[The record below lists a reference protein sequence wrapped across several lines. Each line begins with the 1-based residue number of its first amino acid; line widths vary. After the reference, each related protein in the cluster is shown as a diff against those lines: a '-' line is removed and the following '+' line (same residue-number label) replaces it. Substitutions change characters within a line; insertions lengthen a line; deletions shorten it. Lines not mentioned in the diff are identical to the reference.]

1 MLFYDSHPRWISIKT
16 YDKLNNLI
24 LGFWFQKYKVVAE
37 KVWYFVLLNYS
48 FKSWS
53 IIKTRDSFRICLSW
67 GFQNTPWK
75 LNLMKIWLS
84 KSRSKA
90 FYPFLN
96 NVCYGISYEWNHREN
111 MIFYAKIFSQ
121 IESNSKHYLEMDQ
134 LSLKLIYSAK
144 SWSNWTSRGCFGIL
158 RTSRF

>member
-1 MLFYDSHPRWISIKT
+1 MRWAFKVFWTFCTVWTSPKVGHRCVNAIFFTLFLRHRQVFEISWNT
-16 YDKLNNLI
+16 
-24 LGFWFQKYKVVAE
+24 VVAE
-37 KVWYFVLLNYS
+37 RVRYFAFSYSLTPAMNWYFVLLNYS

-111 MIFYAKIFSQ
+111 MI
-121 IESNSKHYLEMDQ
+121 L
-134 LSLKLIYSAK
+134 
-144 SWSNWTSRGCFGIL
+144 
-158 RTSRF
+158 